1 MERPQQHSAG
11 GLPACQSAGSV
22 ESAVQREGE
31 SDGESPAEQQLV
43 ARWIEAFN
51 VRDLAGMLSC
61 TAPSIVF
68 KPLRL
73 HGVERTYIGH
83 DGIARWLERL
93 LRLGLDYQ
101 VQLDNLSTPAIG
113 TVLATGRLDLEGLT
127 SAAPAWGVYSI
138 ENELIVLARHYLGD
152 EELAERFAVR

>member
-11 GLPACQSAGSV
+11 GSSACQSAALA
-22 ESAVQREGE
+22 ESADQPERESGWD
-31 SDGESPAEQQLV
+31 SAPQQQV
-43 ARWIEAFN
+43 VTRWIEAFN

-61 TAPSIVF
+61 AAPSIVF

-73 HGVERTYIGH
+73 HGVERTYTGH

-101 VQLDNLSTPAIG
+101 VQLDHLSMPAIG
-113 TVLATGRLDLEGLT
+113 TVLATGRLNLEGLA
-127 SAAPAWGVYSI
+127 SAAPAWGVYSV
-138 ENELIVLARHYLGD
+138 ENGLIVLARHYLGD
-152 EELAERFAVR
+152 EELAERFAIR

>member
-1 MERPQQHSAG
+1 MGTHRFSN
-11 GLPACQSAGSV
+11 
-22 ESAVQREGE
+22 R
-31 SDGESPAEQQLV
+31 LV
-43 ARWIEAFN
+43 ARWVEAFN
-51 VRDLAGMLSC
+51 VRDLPGMLSY

-101 VQLDNLSTPAIG
+101 VQLDHLSTPAIG
-113 TVLATGRLDLEGLT
+113 TVLATGRLNLEGLT

-152 EELAERFAVR
+152 EERPRGSPSDDRSAVRSVPHQPRARQGDRILTAPERALAGS